1 MNHPLVSFLIPAYNH
16 EKFVTRC
23 LDSALKEP
31 YPNKEICIIDDGSTD
46 GTAAAI
52 ERWIAAH
59 GHEITVKYR
68 SRPNVGVTRTFNE
81 LYKMLAG
88 DFVKLGASDDYF
100 LPGGIQ
106 AQVEY
111 LQAHPDKLAVIG
123 DAIVVDNDD
132 NVIYQSAMVDL
143 HGADKS
149 AYATNDGII
158 RQIIGRWA
166 VAGPVPLI
174 RRETHQIVNGWT
186 ESLKI
191 DDWDFFLR
199 IAARNALGFIDFKVC
214 AYRVHSGNTCRV
226 ADPAIRI
233 RNLRESKSV
242 VKQHA
247 TLFNE
252 PYQTLMRAQSH
263 LIDAKIAYLSR
274 QPVGLGK
281 HMAAYGGL
289 RLCAALRSVGAPAP
303 TGDK

>member
-1 MNHPLVSFLIPAYNH
+1 VSHPLVSFIIPAYNH
-16 EKFVTRC
+16 ERFVTRC
-23 LDSALKEP
+23 LDSVLEDP
-31 YPNKEICIIDDGSTD
+31 YTNKEIAIINDGSTD
-46 GTAAAI
+46 GTAATI

-68 SRPNVGVTRTFNE
+68 SRPNVGLTRTLNE
-81 LYKMLAG
+81 LYKMVSG

-111 LQAHPDKLAVIG
+111 LQAHPDKLVVIG

-132 NVIYQSAMVDL
+132 NVIFQSAMFDL

-149 AYATNDGII
+149 AYATDDGII
-158 RQIIGRWA
+158 RQVIGRWA
-166 VAGPVPLI
+166 VSGPVPLI
-174 RRETHQIVNGWT
+174 RREAHQIINGWN
-186 ESLKI
+186 ESLKFE
-191 DDWDFFLR
+191 DWDFFLR
-199 IAARNALGFIDFKVC
+199 IVARNALGFIDFKVG
-214 AYRVHSGNTCRV
+214 AYRVHSANTCRV
-226 ADPAIRI
+226 TDPAIRI
-233 RNLRESKSV
+233 RNLSESRSV
-242 VKQHA
+242 AERHT

-274 QPVGLGK
+274 HPVALGK

-289 RLCAALRSVGAPAP
+289 RLYAALRSVGSPAPA
-303 TGDK
+303 GDQ